1 VPTRAIKASLHVIEG
16 ADVLAEGFRRSRYA
30 WNEVWWCA
38 VGYNSKLRWKI
49 RRDLR
54 SVKELIAK
62 GVYPKYPGKFTMGK
76 ELKDHWAFAGLSDRC
91 SGGILDDFDAAM
103 RSWFAN
109 VRSNPDARP
118 PRPLSKDKDECHI
131 LKFQIGR
138 NAKPVGNWQYRL
150 TVLGG
155 KEERR
160 HTTVQVHVRPGV
172 KMDSIKWIYV
182 KQEVKK
188 NRYQISLLT
197 EREAA
202 SSAGDA
208 WAGLDLGIINIGA
221 LAISDGTHIL
231 YSGKQMLDTKR
242 HAQKRAKDCKP
253 SGYTGKEE
261 HLASSPQSKRYL
273 NHGSRSVDLAVQNF
287 TTHVITVCA
296 ALGAGRLAV
305 GDLTGIR
312 KDKDF
317 GKAMN
322 QKLHQ
327 WPFARIIEQLKWKG
341 EEHGVEVIQV
351 SERYTSQ
358 ICSGCGQRRKSNRV
372 ERGLY
377 VCDNCELTI
386 NADMNGAV
394 NIMSKVSPSAIA
406 QGVGADFT
414 SAPSPV
420 PESSN
425 GQGREPAKGD
435 GDFYVAKYG
444 PDWSISLSAVGKPRG
459 IRKSSHFATLSD
471 VCGTLEQSSFDFF
484 AVE

>member
-1 VPTRAIKASLHVIEG
+1 MGETLTRAIKASLHTISG
-16 ADVLAEGFRRSRYA
+16 DDILTEGFRRSRYV
-30 WNEVWWCA
+30 WNELWWCT
-38 VGYNSKLRWKI
+38 VGYNSKLRRI
-49 RRDLR
+49 RGDWRNG
-54 SVKELIAK
+54 KELIAK
-62 GVYPKYPGKFTMGK
+62 GIYPKYPGKFTMGK
-76 ELKDHWAFAGLSDRC
+76 EIKDHWAFAGLSDRC
-91 SGGILDDFDAAM
+91 SGGILDEFDASM

-109 VRSNPDARP
+109 VKSNPQARP
-118 PRPLSKDKDECHI
+118 PRPKSKDGACL
-131 LKFQIGR
+131 LKFQVGR

-160 HTTVQVHVRPGV
+160 HVTVQIHVRPGV
-172 KMDSIKWIYV
+172 KMDSIKWIYI
-182 KQEVKK
+182 KPEVKK

-197 EREAA
+197 ERESAL
-202 SSAGDA
+202 SAGDA
-208 WAGLDLGIINIGA
+208 WAGLDMGIVNIGA

-231 YSGKQMLDTKR
+231 YSGKQMLDVKR

-261 HLASSPQSKRYL
+261 RLPSSDQKKQYL
-273 NHGSRSVDLAVQNF
+273 NHGSNSVDLACHNF
-287 TTHVITVCA
+287 TTHVIEVCV
-296 ALGAGRLAV
+296 ALGVGRLAV

-312 KDKDF
+312 TGKDF
-317 GKAMN
+317 GKSTN

-327 WPFARIIEQLKWKG
+327 WSFARITEQLKWKG
-341 EEHGVEVIQV
+341 EEHGVEIVQV

-358 ICSGCGQRRKSNRV
+358 TCSGCGQRRKSNRV

-377 VCDNCELTI
+377 VCDNCGLTI

-414 SAPSPV
+414 SAPSLA
-420 PESSN
+420 PESIN
-425 GQGREPAKGD
+425 GQGKESAKGK

-444 PDWSISLSAVGKPRG
+444 PDWSISISAVGKPRG
-459 IRKSSHFATLSD
+459 IRKSNYFATVAE
-471 VCGTLEQSSFDFF
+471 VCGTLEQTCFDFF

>member
-1 VPTRAIKASLHVIEG
+1 MPVRAIKASLHITEND
-16 ADVLAEGFRRSRYA
+16 DVLTEGFRRSRYV
-30 WNEVWWCA
+30 WNELWWCA
-38 VGYNSKLRWKI
+38 LGYNSKLRRI
-49 RRDLR
+49 RGESRNG
-54 SVKELIAK
+54 KELIAK
-62 GVYPKYPGKFTMGK
+62 GVQPKYPGKFTMGK
-76 ELKDHWAFAGLSDRC
+76 EIKDHWAFAGLSDRC
-91 SGGILDDFDAAM
+91 SGGILEEFDANM

-109 VRSNPDARP
+109 VKSNPKARP
-118 PRPLSKDKDECHI
+118 PRAKSKDGACV

-160 HTTVQVHVRPGV
+160 HVAVQVHVRPGV
-172 KMDSIKWIYV
+172 KMASIKWIYI
-182 KQEVKK
+182 KPEVKK
-188 NRYQISLLT
+188 GRYQVSLLT

-202 SSAGDA
+202 LPAGDA
-208 WAGLDLGIINIGA
+208 WAGLDLGIVNIGA
-221 LAISDGTHIL
+221 LSISDGTHIL
-231 YSGKQMLDTKR
+231 YAGKQMLDVKR

-261 HLASSPQSKRYL
+261 RLPSSEQKKRYL
-273 NHGSRSVDLAVQNF
+273 NHGSSSVDLACHNF

-296 ALGAGRLAV
+296 ALGVGRLAV

-312 KDKDF
+312 QDKDF

-358 ICSGCGQRRKSNRV
+358 TCSGCGQRRKSNRV

-377 VCDNCELTI
+377 ICDNCGLQI
-386 NADMNGAV
+386 NADVNGAV
-394 NIMSKVSPSAIA
+394 NIMSKVSPSAMA

-420 PESSN
+420 LGSSD
-425 GQGREPAKGD
+425 GQGGESAKGA

-444 PDWSISLSAVGKPRG
+444 PDWSISLSAVGKRRG
-459 IRKSSHFATLSD
+459 IRKSNHFATVATICD
-471 VCGTLEQSSFDFF
+471 TLEQSSFDFF
-484 AVE
+484 SVE